1 MPLELVAALVQFLHC
16 SRLKA
21 DRGEGAVLVF
31 LPGWGDITKA
41 RNCCLLPLAAS
52 CCLLLPC
59 CLLLAACCLLASC
72 LLSFLLPIAASPA

>member
-1 MPLELVAALVQFLHC
+1 MSSEQAGKVPLELVAALVQFLHC

-52 CCLLLPC
+52 CCLAAWLPCLLP
-59 CLLLAACCLLASC
+59 AC
-72 LLSFLLPIAASPA
+72 